1 MNSNKL
7 LTNYPPGNDCIIP
20 EHQRLINQYMN
31 MDYHKIS
38 DNEFEQILS
47 NIRNLNQRIST
58 KLEQF
63 NNLLNR
69 LYNYLLYC

>member
-1 MNSNKL
+1 MSI
-7 LTNYPPGNDCIIP
+7 DF
-20 EHQRLINQYMN
+20 
-31 MDYHKIS
+31 HKIS

-47 NIRNLNQRIST
+47 NIRNLSQRISS

-69 LYNYLLYC
+69 LYNNMFYR